1 MKQAKKLLVPTDL
14 SENSR
19 RGLGYALSVAEESK
33 AELIILHVAN
43 EFQAWEPYS
52 DEMVFVSSSAP
63 TWAVDRVVQEA
74 TLDLNRFLEQH
85 LKVIRQLSTLRKKV
99 VLGDVVEKIVEAA
112 CQEEVDLIV
121 MSPRPHGTL
130 KRFFLG
136 SVTDQVTREAPCPVL
151 SVCQPQLSSPW
162 RGRLIPSALL
172 PLRHEEANT

>member
-1 MKQAKKLLVPTDL
+1 MTQLKKILIPTDL
-14 SENSR
+14 SGRSH
-19 RGLGYALSVAEESK
+19 RGLTYAFHMAEGET
-33 AELIILHVAN
+33 EFIVLHVAN

-121 MSPRPHGTL
+121 MSPRPHGAL

-136 SVTDQVTREAPCPVL
+136 SVTDRVTRQAPCPVL
-151 SVCQPQLSSPW
+151 SICPPQVIRPW
-162 RGRLIPSALL
+162 RGRGVPLVERILL
-172 PLRHEEANT
+172 SSQV